1 MNKTLNYNFKW
12 YGDSVINPSSA
23 SRSIGMSVS
32 VETSFGAQMDALGGN
47 IKDMSAWF
55 QKHFIKAQKDNWKQ
69 FKISF
74 IIPTFIHPIQ
84 IANTLKHKYIIMELV
99 AHNLLKDTF
108 TIEDNSDA
116 AVYTYHVFC

>member
-12 YGDSVINPSSA
+12 YGDAHVLDK
-23 SRSIGMSVS
+23 IGLSVS
-32 VETSFGAQMDALGGN
+32 VETSFGAQMDAWGGN
-47 IKDMSAWF
+47 IKEMGVWF
-55 QKHFIKAQKDNWKQ
+55 KKHFIKAQKDNWKQ

-74 IIPTFIHPIQ
+74 IIPSFIHPTQ
-84 IANTLKHKYIIMELV
+84 IALALKHKYIIMELV